1 MQVHPNIVTVPHQ
14 SLRQVAKPVV
24 DFDKKTKQ
32 VIKELVT
39 TLEESSDRGVGL
51 AAPQIDTKWRIY
63 VTKSE
68 FASGKSEFALRKD
81 GSAKNKKQTEKKRN
95 TPYAAVFINPEITR
109 VSKKIELGEDGDGTP
124 LEGCLSIPGIF
135 GPIPRHQWIELW
147 YQTPNDSNTEL
158 ITKEVRLHDF
168 SARLAQHEIDH
179 LNGVLFTDYTLEY
192 DLPLYAENDQGELEK
207 LIDTRFVEGF

>member
-24 DFDKKTKQ
+24 DFDKKIKQ
-32 VIKELVT
+32 VIKELAT
-39 TLEESSDRGVGL
+39 TLQESSDRGVGL

-63 VTKSE
+63 ATKSE
-68 FASGKSEFALRKD
+68 FALGENES
-81 GSAKNKKQTEKKRN
+81 EKKTGKKR
-95 TPYAAVFINPEITR
+95 TKPYAAIFINPEITR
-109 VSKKIELGEDGDGTP
+109 VSKEFELGEDGDGTP
-124 LEGCLSIPGIF
+124 LEGCLSIPGIY
-135 GPIPRHQWIELW
+135 GPIPRHQWVELS
-147 YQTPNDSNTEL
+147 YQTPNESNTEL

-179 LNGVLFTDYTLEY
+179 LDGILFTDYTLEY

-207 LIDTRFVEGF
+207 LRDTRFVEGF